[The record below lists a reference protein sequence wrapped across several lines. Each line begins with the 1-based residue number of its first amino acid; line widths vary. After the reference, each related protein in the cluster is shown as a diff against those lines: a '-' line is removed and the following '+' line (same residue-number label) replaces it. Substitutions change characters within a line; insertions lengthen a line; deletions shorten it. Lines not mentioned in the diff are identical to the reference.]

1 MVWYLIGINIITF
14 IMYGIDKY
22 NAVHKKYR
30 ISEYSL
36 FILSFLGGSLGAIV
50 GMRVFHHKTRKILFW
65 ILNIIFLIGWSYL
78 SISINS

>member
-65 ILNIIFLIGWSYL
+65 ILNIIFLIVCSYL